1 MGDILEIIALALLAM
16 FFPALLAVVLVAL
29 RSGRPQLLLASFFA
43 GGFLSATTVGLVI
56 VFSLQDASVDSS
68 SSNGL
73 DPVFYIV
80 LGILS
85 LIAAWV
91 VRSRQLLVKKEKSS
105 EQESNGGK
113 PDRLTR
119 ALDRGAPYA
128 FVAGLLLCAL
138 PGFSALVGL
147 KDIAQLGWS
156 TAPTVAMV
164 VAFFLIMFAFIELPL
179 IGFVFAPEQA
189 TAKTIAFNSWLDRN
203 ANRLA
208 TDVLVGLGI
217 FLIARGALQLV

>member
-1 MGDILEIIALALLAM
+1 MGDVLEIIALALLAM
-16 FFPALLAVVLVAL
+16 FFPALLAVVLIAL
-29 RSGRPQLLLASFFA
+29 RSSRPSVLLASFFA
-43 GGFLSATTVGLVI
+43 GGFLAANTVGLVI

-91 VRSRQLLVKKEKSS
+91 VRDRQLLVKEEKVD
-105 EQESNGGK
+105 EEAAKTAK

-128 FVAGLLLCAL
+128 FIAGLLLCAI

-156 TAPTVAMV
+156 TAATVAV
-164 VAFFLIMFAFIELPL
+164 VIGFFLIMFAFIELPL
-179 IGFVFAPEQA
+179 VGFLIAPEQA

-208 TDVLVGLGI
+208 TDVLALLGLL
-217 FLIARGALQLV
+217 LIVRGVVQLF